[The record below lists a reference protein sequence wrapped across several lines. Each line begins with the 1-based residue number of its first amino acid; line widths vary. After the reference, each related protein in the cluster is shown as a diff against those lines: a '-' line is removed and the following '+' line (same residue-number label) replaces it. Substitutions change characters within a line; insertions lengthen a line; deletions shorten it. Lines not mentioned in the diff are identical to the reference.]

1 MRAFRDPMRW
11 KSCTGDS
18 AMPTWRFFCFFLIGA
33 VSLTSPPAAFAV
45 QPVFSNPGCNSSWSD
60 GTCWTNAITNPPSQT
75 PPVDGELVT
84 ISPTTTVTLD
94 QDAHPS
100 TLDVFGTMNQAAH
113 SLTADNVVVSP
124 ASGSAAVYNLSGG
137 VLTINGGNTFNL
149 DVGGT
154 FNQSGGT
161 LTSTKGISLDT
172 IPFSG
177 RTGTYN
183 LSDGNLSAVGLVIGN
198 GSSPLGINAGI
209 FNQSG
214 GAAAF
219 TGPVTLGGP
228 LDPAPIAGGIGT
240 LNISNGTFDV
250 SDSVGFGM
258 VVGGTGTGTVT
269 QSGGTVTIKSG
280 PTMGG
285 LEIGRSAGGSGSY
298 TMSGGELNVDR
309 ESLGSSAYMLVGNGG
324 TGAFTQTGGAV
335 SVEGTL
341 TLGFSAGGSGTYDL
355 SGAGS
360 TLDAE
365 HIVIRNGTFT
375 QSDGTVKIDTGSVG
389 PGGTLS
395 IFANG
400 AYGLSAGLSNSSVLD
415 VEDAEIIQGGIFTQS
430 GGTNTAGGA
439 LTISNGGQY
448 FLGGIGSQLKVG
460 DDATVTNS
468 SITQTGGSAQFN
480 GALTLDGSGTG
491 VGSYSLGGLGNLAV
505 AGEEVIG
512 DGGIGAFT
520 QTAGTHSPSGTL
532 TLGHSNTGDGTYQLS
547 GGTLAAGGDVVV
559 GDSGKGQFTQSGGAA
574 NIAGTLTLGAAAGG
588 NGTWTLSNGNLT
600 VTQDVVIGGAGT
612 GTFIQSGGTHTID
625 GNLSISSLSGS
636 AGSYTLSDGTLQVAG
651 DERIGLVPGAAPGP
665 ANSFTHSGGVNQIA
679 GTLIVGA
686 GGGGVYTQ
694 SGGTL
699 LAKDEIIGGLGTGK
713 GVFNQTGGVN
723 TASHVLTIGS
733 GGGTSGTYN
742 LANGIINA
750 GNTHIQG
757 LVNNDT
763 LNITGVSAISGNVL
777 NNASGKITVT
787 GAVLN
792 VSGTV
797 TNFGSII
804 FDPSKVTVQNLN
816 IGASGVLIAGAG
828 DVLSVTGNFL
838 NNSLANTLWNTAA
851 AELDFTGGGTHIFAL
866 AGQQG
871 SGFAN
876 NFSWGTLD
884 LGATDV
890 LDLTLGSGNALYLK
904 MIDGLDISGNLITN
918 IIGSSGLFLFYDAA
932 TDPFLHGNYLLQGGG
947 MLIAVA
953 SVSNPVPEPA
963 SIALLLMGLSVSAAA
978 GLRARR
984 RRAGRPQSGGE

>member
-1 MRAFRDPMRW
+1 M
-11 KSCTGDS
+11 
-18 AMPTWRFFCFFLIGA
+18 
-33 VSLTSPPAAFAV
+33 
-45 QPVFSNPGCNSSWSD
+45 PGCNSVWSD
-60 GTCWTNAITNPPSQT
+60 GTCWANTITNPPSLT
-75 PPVDGELVT
+75 PPVDGEFVG

-100 TLDVFGTMNQAAH
+100 TLDVFGTMNQAGN
-113 SLTADNVVVSP
+113 SLTADNVVVAP
-124 ASGSAAVYNLSGG
+124 AGGSAAVYNLSGG
-137 VLTINGGNTFNL
+137 TLTINGGNTFNL

-161 LTSTKGISLDT
+161 LTATKGISLDT

-177 RTGTYN
+177 RTGIYN
-183 LSDGNLSAVGLVIGN
+183 LTAGNLSAVGLVIGN
-198 GSSPLGINAGI
+198 GSGPLGINAGI

-214 GAAAF
+214 GAASF
-219 TGPVTLGGP
+219 TGPVILGGP
-228 LDPAPIAGGIGT
+228 LDPAPVAGGIGT
-240 LNISNGTFDV
+240 LTISDGTFDV
-250 SDSVGFGM
+250 ASSVGFGM

-285 LEIGRSAGGSGSY
+285 LEIGRSVGGSGSY
-298 TMSGGELNVDR
+298 TISAGELNVDR
-309 ESLGSSAYMLVGNGG
+309 ESLGSSAYMLVGNAG
-324 TGAFTQTGGAV
+324 TGAFSQTGGAV

-355 SGAGS
+355 SGGGS

-375 QSDGTVKIDTGSVG
+375 QSDGTVTVDTGSVG

-400 AYGLSAGLSNSSVLD
+400 AYSLSAGTTNSSVLD

-460 DDATVTNS
+460 DDSTVTNA

-480 GALTLDGSGTG
+480 GALTLDGTGTG
-491 VGSYSLGGLGNLAV
+491 VGNYSLGGLGNLAV

-512 DGGIGAFT
+512 DSGIGTFT

-559 GDSGKGQFTQSGGAA
+559 GDSGKGQFTQTGGAA

-600 VTQDVVIGGAGT
+600 VTQDVVIAGAGT

-625 GNLSISSLSGS
+625 GNLSISALAGS
-636 AGSYTLSDGTLQVAG
+636 TGSYTLSDGTLQVAG
-651 DERIGLVPGAAPGP
+651 DERVGLVAGAAPGS
-665 ANSFTHSGGVNQIA
+665 ASFTHSGGVNQIA

-686 GGGGVYTQ
+686 GGGGLYTQ
-694 SGGTL
+694 SGGSL
-699 LAKDEIIGGLGTGK
+699 VAKDEIIGGLGTGK
-713 GVFNQTGGVN
+713 GVFTQTAGVN
-723 TASHVLTIGS
+723 TVSHVLTIGS
-733 GGGTSGTYN
+733 GSGTSGTYN
-742 LANGIINA
+742 LAGGIINA
-750 GNTHIQG
+750 GNPKIQG

-763 LNITGVSAISGNVL
+763 LNITGVSQISGNIL
-777 NNASGKITVT
+777 NNATGTIKAT
-787 GAVLN
+787 GAILN
-792 VSGTV
+792 VLGTV
-797 TNFGSII
+797 TNFGTINI
-804 FDPSKVTVQNLN
+804 DPSSVTVQNLN
-816 IGASGVLIAGAG
+816 VGASGVLIAGAG
-828 DVLSVTGNFL
+828 NVLSVTGNFI
-838 NNSLANTLWNTAA
+838 NNSLQNTLWNTAA

-866 AGQQG
+866 AGQSG
-871 SGFAN
+871 NGFAN
-876 NFSWGTLD
+876 NFSWGTID

-890 LDLTLGSGNALYLK
+890 LDLTSGSGNALYFK
-904 MIDGLDISGNLITN
+904 MLEGLDITGNVINN
-918 IIGSSGLFLFYDAA
+918 IIGANGLFLYYDAA

-947 MLIAVA
+947 MLIAIA
-953 SVSNPVPEPA
+953 SGSNPNPVPEPE
-963 SIALLLMGLSVSAAA
+963 SIALLFMGLSVSTAV

-984 RRAGRPQSGGE
+984 RRTRRPQSDGA